1 MAAMN
6 VQMIKELRERTGV
19 GFGDC
24 KKALAEAG
32 WDMDEAIAI
41 VRRESGAKA
50 AKKADRKAAEGLLGV
65 VASDDGE
72 RAAIVEIN
80 IETDFAAKNEKFVA
94 FVGTAARRTLAQGGD
109 DIAEGLE
116 SRRAELVQEIGEN
129 INVRRAAR
137 LEAPG
142 GTVGVYLHQDSRQ
155 GALVA
160 LSVKDEE
167 LARDLAMHVTAM
179 RPLVVAPADLPEATV
194 ARERA
199 IFEAQAAEEAAVKE
213 AELVKKGQAP
223 EKARQIAANIA
234 MKIVEGR
241 VRKFLAES
249 SLTEQ
254 PFVKDDATQVS
265 SLLKQANATCT
276 AFERFAVGEGVENPG
291 GDFAAE
297 VAAQVEKSA

>member
-1 MAAMN
+1 MPAMN

-24 KKALAEAG
+24 KKALAEAE

-50 AKKADRKAAEGLLGV
+50 AKKADRTAAEGLLGV
-65 VASDDGE
+65 AAADDGE

-80 IETDFAAKNEKFVA
+80 IETDFAAKNEKFVS
-94 FVGTAARRTLAQGGD
+94 FVAQAAARTLAEGADGL
-109 DIAEGLE
+109 AEALE
-116 SRRAELVQEIGEN
+116 DRRAELVQEIGEN

-142 GTVGVYLHQDSRQ
+142 GAIGVYLHQDSRQ

-160 LSVKDEE
+160 LSAKDEE

-179 RPLVVAPADLPEATV
+179 RPLVVAPTDVPETTV

-199 IFEAQAAEEAAVKE
+199 IFEAQAAESGK
-213 AELVKKGQAP
+213 P
-223 EKARQIAANIA
+223 ANIVEK
-234 MKIVEGR
+234 MVEGR

-249 SLTEQ
+249 SLAEQ
-254 PFVKDDATQVS
+254 PFVKDASTRIS
-265 SLLKQANATCT
+265 KLLKQAGATCT
-276 AFERFAVGEGVENPG
+276 GFERFTVGEGVERQEE
-291 GDFAAE
+291 DFAAE
-297 VAAQVEKSA
+297 VAAQVEGST

>member
-1 MAAMN
+1 MPAMN
-6 VQMIKELRERTGV
+6 VQLIKELRERTGV

-50 AKKADRKAAEGLLGV
+50 AKKADRTAAEGLLGV

-72 RAAIVEIN
+72 CAAIVEIN

-94 FVGTAARRTLAQGGD
+94 FVGEAAKRTLA
-109 DIAEGLE
+109 EGADGLSEALE
-116 SRRAELVQEIGEN
+116 DRRAELVQEIGEN
-129 INVRRAAR
+129 INMRRAAR

-142 GTVGVYLHQDSRQ
+142 GTIGAYLHQDSRQ

-160 LSVKDEE
+160 ISVKNEE

-179 RPLVVAPADLPEATV
+179 RPLVVAPADVPEATV

-199 IFEAQAAEEAAVKE
+199 IYEAQAAESGK
-213 AELVKKGQAP
+213 P
-223 EKARQIAANIA
+223 ANIVEK
-234 MKIVEGR
+234 MVEGR

-254 PFVKDDATQVS
+254 PFVKDASTRIS
-265 SLLKQANATCT
+265 KLLKQAGATCT
-276 AFERFAVGEGVENPG
+276 GFERFTVGEGVEKQEE
-291 GDFAAE
+291 DFAAE

>member
-1 MAAMN
+1 MPATNM
-6 VQMIKELRERTGV
+6 QLIKELRERTGV

-32 WDMDEAIAI
+32 WEMEEAIAI
-41 VRRESGAKA
+41 IRRESGAKA
-50 AKKADRKAAEGLLGV
+50 AKKADRTAAEGLLGV
-65 VASDDGE
+65 ARSDNGE

-94 FVGTAARRTLAQGGD
+94 FVAEAAERTLA
-109 DIAEGLE
+109 EGADGLADALE
-116 SRRAELVQEIGEN
+116 ARRAELVAEIGEN

-137 LEAPG
+137 VAAPG
-142 GTVGVYLHQDSRQ
+142 GTVGVYLHQDARQ
-155 GALVA
+155 GALVGV
-160 LSVKDEE
+160 SVDDQD

-179 RPLVVAPADLPEATV
+179 RPLVVAPADVPEATV

-199 IFEAQAAEEAAVKE
+199 IFEAQAAESGK
-213 AELVKKGQAP
+213 P
-223 EKARQIAANIA
+223 ANIVEK
-234 MKIVEGR
+234 MVEGR

-254 PFVKDDATQVS
+254 PFVKDAQVRIS
-265 SLLKQANATCT
+265 KLLKQAGATCT
-276 AFERFAVGEGVENPG
+276 GFERFQVGEGVEKATE
-291 GDFAAE
+291 DFAAE

>member
-1 MAAMN
+1 MAATNM
-6 VQMIKELRERTGV
+6 QLIKELRERTGV

-32 WDMDEAIAI
+32 WEMEEAIAI

-50 AKKADRKAAEGLLGV
+50 AKKADRTAAEGLLGV
-65 VASDDGE
+65 ARSGDGE

-94 FVGTAARRTLAQGGD
+94 FVAEAAERTLAEG
-109 DIAEGLE
+109 AEGLAEALE
-116 SRRAELVQEIGEN
+116 SRRAELVAEIGEN
-129 INVRRAAR
+129 INARRAAR
-137 LEAPG
+137 VEAPG

-155 GALVA
+155 GALVGLTGGDA
-160 LSVKDEE
+160 D

-179 RPLVVAPADLPEATV
+179 RPLVVAPADVPEAVV

-199 IFEAQAAEEAAVKE
+199 IFEAQAAESGK
-213 AELVKKGQAP
+213 P
-223 EKARQIAANIA
+223 ANIVEK
-234 MKIVEGR
+234 MVEGR

-254 PFVKDDATQVS
+254 PFVKDAQVRIS
-265 SLLKQANATCT
+265 KLLKQANATCT
-276 AFERFAVGEGVENPG
+276 GFERFQVGEGVERQEE
-291 GDFAAE
+291 DFAAE